1 MSPHFRKALAWLLL
15 AFLPLQGYAA
25 AAMVSCHA
33 DGSAHAAHDMAQH
46 DHAGAHDAAMEPEA
60 SPAAA
65 HTCSACASCCMGV
78 AAAAPATSF
87 ASLPVLNGFA
97 IPFHDVF
104 EADGVP
110 RRLERPPRLALA

>member
-1 MSPHFRKALAWLLL
+1 MSPLVRKALAWLLL

-33 DGSAHAAHDMAQH
+33 DVPAHAGHGMVQH
-46 DHAGAHDAAMEPEA
+46 DHAAAHGDAPQPESA
-60 SPAAA
+60 PAAP
-65 HTCSACASCCMGV
+65 HTCSACASCCMGAAV
-78 AAAAPATSF
+78 AAPGMAL
-87 ASLPVLNGFA
+87 ASLPVVHGSA
-97 IPFHDVF
+97 IPFDDVF